1 MFPLRMAVATRAF
14 QEALKPSVVTASEM
28 GAQGVQFD
36 LRNEV
41 RPGELSETGRKQL
54 LHYLEEM
61 NLQVASTMFPTRRT
75 FYDLEEL
82 DARLAA
88 TRQAMEFTF
97 ALKAS
102 VMTLRVGRIPGE
114 AEAEEYQI
122 LRQVL
127 NDLARH
133 GNRVGV
139 TLAITPTKDEPAK
152 LLQLMNEVTQ
162 GPVGINFDPGAIV
175 MAGQNPARA
184 LEQFQAHLVHVMVR
198 DGIRDMDGS
207 GLEVPVGRGEVA
219 WEEVLA
225 LLDEAEY
232 KHWLTVDRTQG
243 NDRIGD
249 IERAMKY
256 LRNVAVG

>member
-1 MFPLRMAVATRAF
+1 MAVATRSF
-14 QEALKPSVVTASEM
+14 QEPIKRAVQTAAEM

-41 RPGELSETGRKQL
+41 RPEDLSETGRRQL

-61 NLQVASTMFPTRRT
+61 NLTVASTMFPTRRAY
-75 FYDLEEL
+75 YDLEEL
-82 DARLAA
+82 DTRLAA

-97 ALKAS
+97 QLKAG
-102 VMTLRVGRIPGE
+102 VFTLRVGRIPAE
-114 AEAEEYQI
+114 AESEEYQI

-139 TLAITPTKDEPAK
+139 TLAITPTRDEPAS
-152 LLQLMNEVTQ
+152 LLQLLGEITE
-162 GPVGINFDPGAIV
+162 GPVGINYDPATFV
-175 MAGQNPARA
+175 MAGQNPAKA
-184 LEQFQAHLVHVMVR
+184 LADLQEHLMQVLVR

-207 GLEVPVGRGEVA
+207 GLEVPVGRGEVE

-232 KHWLTVDRTQG
+232 KNWLIVDRTQG
-243 NDRIGD
+243 DDRPGD
-249 IERAMKY
+249 IRRAMQY
-256 LRNVAVG
+256 LKNVAIG

>member
-14 QEALKPSVVTASEM
+14 QEPLKQSVLTASEM

-41 RPGELSETGRKQL
+41 RPGELSDSGRKQL
-54 LHYLEEM
+54 LHSLEEM
-61 NLQVASTMFPTRRT
+61 NLMVASTMFPTRRT

-82 DARLAA
+82 DVRLAA

-97 ALKAS
+97 GLKTN
-102 VMTLRVGRIPGE
+102 VMTLRVGRIPDD
-114 AEAEEYQI
+114 AESEEYQT

-139 TLAITPTKDEPAK
+139 TLAITPTRDEPAK
-152 LLQLMNEVTQ
+152 LLQLLNEITQ
-162 GPVGINFDPGAIV
+162 GPVGINFDPGNCV
-175 MAGQNPARA
+175 MGGQNPTSA
-184 LEQFQAHLVHVMVR
+184 LAQLQAHLTHVLVR

-207 GLEVPVGRGEVA
+207 GLEVPVGRGEVE

-232 KHWLTVDRTQG
+232 KQWLTVDRTQG
-243 NDRIGD
+243 NDRKGD
-249 IERAMKY
+249 IERAIQY